1 MTREEMKKKIVEVLD
16 NKQTHGVSLEKI
28 SDDGPIKIVQIYT
41 PNEDIAD
48 ALIAAGIG
56 DISAMLE
63 YLKSASKNAE
73 EQRKNLIEI
82 QNTQLDDLNNLRK
95 YAERRAEVA
104 ERAFD
109 LMLKHEKNLRCINSF
124 TNCDKNCEECWD
136 EYFSRQK
143 QGYFELAEKELEEE
157 AK

>member
-16 NKQTHGVSLEKI
+16 ENIRWEPYYFINRG
-28 SDDGPIKIVQIYT
+28 IVFEE
-41 PNEDIAD
+41 NLKNIAD

-63 YLKSASKNAE
+63 YLKTASKNAE

-109 LMLKHEKNLRCINSF
+109 LMLKREKNLRCIHSF
-124 TNCDKNCEECWD
+124 TNCDKNCEECWK
-136 EYFSRQK
+136 EYFSKQK
-143 QGYFELAEKELEEE
+143 QGYLEQAEKELEEE
-157 AK
+157 RKDEYQR

>member
-1 MTREEMKKKIVEVLD
+1 MTREEMKKKIYEMVLAELQNQFGCGDAVETGDREVCAEA
-16 NKQTHGVSLEKI
+16 V
-28 SDDGPIKIVQIYT
+28 
-41 PNEDIAD
+41 AD

-95 YAERRAEVA
+95 YAEHRAEVA
-104 ERAFD
+104 ERALD
-109 LMLKHEKNLRCINSF
+109 LCETAYILALNGKQHEGISQQAIMSDLGVHKF
-124 TNCDKNCEECWD
+124 FME
-136 EYFSRQK
+136 QA
-143 QGYFELAEKELEEE
+143 GKELEEE

>member
-16 NKQTHGVSLEKI
+16 ENIRWEPYYFINRG
-28 SDDGPIKIVQIYT
+28 IVF
-41 PNEDIAD
+41 EDNLKNIAD

-63 YLKSASKNAE
+63 HLKSASNNAE

-95 YAERRAEVA
+95 YAEHRAEVA
-104 ERAFD
+104 ERALD
-109 LMLKHEKNLRCINSF
+109 LCETAYILASNGKQHEGISQQAIMSDLGVHKF
-124 TNCDKNCEECWD
+124 FME
-136 EYFSRQK
+136 Q
-143 QGYFELAEKELEEE
+143 AEKELEEE
-157 AK
+157 RKDGR